1 MSDAKNKISI
11 YKQLEPYFEEIKEL
25 ILMNSSSS
33 IANIVNEKYD
43 ISVTR
48 SDIDN
53 FLYNHQKGFDVVEY
67 RKEHQKFNFQ
77 KAREEDSKKQH
88 LPRLP

>member
-43 ISVTR
+43 LSVTR
-48 SDIDN
+48 RDIDN

-67 RKEHQKFNFQ
+67 RKENQKFNFQ

-88 LPRLP
+88 LPRFP